1 VISLIKEKEMPP
13 SNRPQPTSAEA
24 KKFTDLIQSIFDHA
38 KKNSGS
44 GTQPGV
50 VMASSK
56 MNLGPRTW
64 TNTAGRSL
72 QGKLFAVNGTT
83 AVINVGGVNY
93 KVPVSSL
100 SAPDQQYIQKWK
112 SAKGI

>member
-1 VISLIKEKEMPP
+1 MPP
-13 SNRPQPTSAEA
+13 PKRPQPTAAEA
-24 KKFTDLIQSIFDHA
+24 KKFTDLIRSIFDHA
-38 KKNSGS
+38 KNNPGS
-44 GTQPGV
+44 GPKPGV

-64 TNTAGRSL
+64 TNTAGISL

-93 KVPVSSL
+93 KVPVNSL
-100 SAPDQQYIQKWK
+100 SAADQQYIQKWK